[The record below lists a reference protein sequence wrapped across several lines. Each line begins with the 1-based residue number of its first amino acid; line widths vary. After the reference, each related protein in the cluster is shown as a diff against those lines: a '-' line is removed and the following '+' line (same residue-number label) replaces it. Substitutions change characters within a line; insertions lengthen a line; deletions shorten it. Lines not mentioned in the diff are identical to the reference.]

1 MGMVEG
7 DSKTMEAY
15 LNSRGDPTRKLSNP
29 EAQLFAKP
37 GPGVYNTNH
46 QLSALKTCSQSGVR
60 LPSACESGRVGSM
73 SATCLRPPPTP
84 CHRRLRTC
92 PPRLREQLR
101 ISPQNYWGY
110 MSCGYTLLNYWKTPS
125 SNIQWMKT
133 PPPQGM
139 FLNWST
145 WERERR
151 ENLFCL
157 FTNYHNSFN
166 RQRLRITYQYILQ

>member
-1 MGMVEG
+1 MVEG

-84 CHRRLRTC
+84 CHDGRKSRHIQIKFQMKHEI
-92 PPRLREQLR
+92 PVEYVQL
-101 ISPQNYWGY
+101 I
-110 MSCGYTLLNYWKTPS
+110 TKTF
-125 SNIQWMKT
+125 Q
-133 PPPQGM
+133 
-139 FLNWST
+139 
-145 WERERR
+145 
-151 ENLFCL
+151 
-157 FTNYHNSFN
+157 
-166 RQRLRITYQYILQ
+166 YQ